1 MTAAK
6 APGFYPGED
15 CDRSCLCPGYEVHAR
30 IYFPLLRIADGTEV
44 TWADF
49 LGIPSRELT
58 GDLTFGTLVEEGLP
72 TAEVR
77 TDSGVP
83 SPAWRS
89 ELAAA
94 LAHVHPRAPLIAG
107 FWAEGGCLPAAG
119 EPLSRPHR
127 LEGTFGEDAR
137 LRFYRLS
144 PTYLTDP
151 LAEGEPLGGFPSMIW
166 PEDHAW
172 AAARRP
178 TDYSLFISCT
188 GQAYEALAEAG
199 LDVARVSAEDIEE
212 LHIRKLG
219 DIYHQRW

>member
-1 MTAAK
+1 MTK
-6 APGFYPGED
+6 LTAPELYPGED
-15 CDRSCLCPGYEVHAR
+15 CDRACLCPGYEVHAR
-30 IYFPLLRIADGTEV
+30 IYFPLLRLADG
-44 TWADF
+44 ADVPWSKF
-49 LGIPSRELT
+49 LGVPPRELT

-89 ELAAA
+89 ELASA
-94 LAHVHPRAPLIAG
+94 LESAVPLIAG
-107 FWAEGGCLPAAG
+107 FWSEGGCLPAAG
-119 EPLSRPHR
+119 EPLPRPR
-127 LEGTFGEDAR
+127 GLEGTFAEDAR

-151 LAEGEPLGGFPSMIW
+151 LAEGEPLGIFPTIAW

-172 AAARRP
+172 VAARKP
-178 TDYSLFISCT
+178 ADYSLFISCS